1 MKTIWLKENKNIRL
15 ALDKF
20 KGYQFKVE
28 RVVICGRVFTI
39 FKGTQ
44 KTNLNNLFNVKL

>member
-1 MKTIWLKENKNIRL
+1 MKTICLKENKNIRL
-15 ALDKF
+15 ALDRF

-39 FKGTQ
+39 FKETQ
-44 KTNLNNLFNVKL
+44 RINKYNLFNIKL